1 MNTLVKNFLVSVR
14 KNIIASL
21 SIAVILF
28 GCNTSLIVLIIIYN
42 HFNFLYYV

>member
-1 MNTLVKNFLVSVR
+1 MNMLVKKILVNTQKS
-14 KNIIASL
+14 IIATL
-21 SIAVILF
+21 CIATILF